1 MLTETELDNP
11 QAIPSDEREHQM
23 NTWTRPALSQRQ
35 GVGTPR
41 FHNVAM
47 SKRDWDIQDAIAQQR
62 IHTAGRQRRRDVF
75 KRNPDKLDPHQ
86 IGVFGEY
93 IFAKVLGLESSEI
106 FVSGMS
112 QDYAFKWDVGTVA
125 VKTTLHIDGKLAMK
139 GHKSDPPRAN
149 FFILCSKLPG
159 NRLGG
164 SIDGFCTRDE
174 WMTRRV
180 TKNDNVDWPHYTY
193 RMQLLRPFYEF
204 ALLLVARNAQYIPL
218 GQDAERQR
226 NLAA

>member
-1 MLTETELDNP
+1 MNQTELTNP
-11 QAIPSDEREHQM
+11 QLISEDEREHQM
-23 NTWTRPALSQRQ
+23 DTWTRSALDQRQ
-35 GVGTPR
+35 GVGVPR

-47 SKRDWDIQDAIAQQR
+47 TKRDWAVQEAIAQQR
-62 IHTAGRQRRRDVF
+62 IHTAGRQRRRNVF
-75 KRNPDKLDPHQ
+75 KTDPTKLDPHQ

-93 IFAKVLGLESSEI
+93 IFAKALGIESSEI

-112 QDYAFKWDVGTVA
+112 QDYAFKWDIGTVA

-139 GHKSDPPRAN
+139 GHKSDPPRAD

-174 WMTRRV
+174 WMLGRV
-180 TKNDNVDWPHYTY
+180 TQNDNVDWPYYTY
-193 RMQLLRPFYEF
+193 RMQSLRPFYEF
-204 ALLLVARNAQYIPL
+204 VLLLIARNARYIPL
-218 GQDAERQR
+218 AQDGERQR